1 MKTPILHTERLDLR
15 PFTADDAQDVFECWE
30 SDPDVAKYM
39 FWCSHNDIEKTKNW
53 VRKEQDKVNDSNWYR
68 FAIVLRE
75 SGALIGTGLIYF
87 EDEVDCWEIA
97 YNLGKAYWGNGYVTE
112 AMREIIAFAH
122 DELEINEIVGRYAK
136 ENPSS
141 GNVLKKLGF
150 QYEKDIPYECNRGG
164 VLREGIKCRLY
175 LGR

>member
-15 PFTADDAQDVFECWE
+15 PFTVEDAQDVFECWE

-53 VRKEQDKVNDSNWYR
+53 VRKEQDKIDDPKWYR
-68 FAIVLRE
+68 FALVLRE
-75 SGALIGTGLIYF
+75 NGALIGTGLIYF
-87 EDEVDCWEIA
+87 EDEVECWEIA

-122 DELEINEIVGRYAK
+122 DELGINEIVGRYAK
-136 ENPSS
+136 ENPGS

-150 QYEKDIPYECNRGG
+150 QYEKDIPYECNRGS
-164 VLREGIKCRLY
+164 VLREGIQCRLY
-175 LGR
+175 LD